1 MKAITAVALS
11 ALALALA
18 APAQAGNDAYWTNKD
33 GQIITSQ
40 KTGLCIRTTRW
51 TESKADAACRE
62 KAKKE
67 MMSMRK

>member
-18 APAQAGNDAYWTNKD
+18 APAQAGNDAYWTDKD
-33 GQIITSQ
+33 GKIITSQ

-51 TESKADAACRE
+51 TESKADPACLE
-62 KAKKE
+62 KLKKTT
-67 MMSMRK
+67 MTMRK